1 MTNLEKYLNNA
12 TRGIWGKRKLEI
24 REELEGHI
32 LENARKYEIAG
43 FTPDQAVTKV
53 LEQLGNPRKLSFG
66 FWEVYMVMQRQFM
79 LGSLMVVTLLSVATW
94 QMTLQRNFKFSCA
107 SLNKLIQ
114 LETQANS
121 SLLNQFSMVRNLEN
135 LDFNIFM
142 AKNIKT
148 IVSQSAQ
155 YVVTQLEAS
164 EIHFQTKTQIP
175 IELNKLKMTTQTSSS
190 VSPQAL
196 HCSIQ
201 SF

>member
-1 MTNLEKYLNNA
+1 M
-12 TRGIWGKRKLEI
+12 
-24 REELEGHI
+24 
-32 LENARKYEIAG
+32 
-43 FTPDQAVTKV
+43 
-53 LEQLGNPRKLSFG
+53 
-66 FWEVYMVMQRQFM
+66 
-79 LGSLMVVTLLSVATW
+79 
-94 QMTLQRNFKFSCA
+94 
-107 SLNKLIQ
+107 Q

-175 IELNKLKMTTQTSSS
+175 IELNNLKMTTQTSSS
-190 VSPQAL
+190 VSPQVL